1 MKQNNIKIR
10 VIFNLCCFY
19 FHTQIHTLRV
29 VHRLFCV
36 LAVKSYIRK
45 SKKLNGLRF
54 VQNVLNIS
62 RSFQRFFSECFGSKN
77 HMHLGLVARLD
88 FGGNSGGGGKNLGEV
103 QQCSSRP
110 PWKVR
115 A

>member
-1 MKQNNIKIR
+1 
-10 VIFNLCCFY
+10 
-19 FHTQIHTLRV
+19 
-29 VHRLFCV
+29 
-36 LAVKSYIRK
+36 VKSYIRK
-45 SKKLNGLRF
+45 SKKLNGSRF

-77 HMHLGLVARLD
+77 HMHVGLVARLD
-88 FGGNSGGGGKNLGEV
+88 FGGNRGGKNLGQV
-103 QQCSSRP
+103 QQCSSPP